1 MSETSFRK
9 RSLYILSFLLFWA
22 FLASCHVFY
31 YSVWKKEKYLTESRK
46 KGWKEY
52 HIPPLR
58 GALKDKNNAVILQT
72 RVRYDLV
79 VTRVHSS
86 LEARKKR
93 RKTLKRLY
101 PSFLFEMPPEALKKG
116 LKLNPEGLY
125 YGMTLKKDL
134 SADEVIFY
142 AEQEK
147 KERDFTVKMALN
159 REVAVKNL
167 PEKVLQK
174 LGAVLP
180 DENGCLRGVSGM
192 EKEYELLLG
201 GKGGKVAVMLDKYG
215 FWVTETIRGTL
226 PENGKDLI
234 LPVSI
239 DELLQGKDFSL
250 PDKKAGGKDNG
261 SK

>member
-116 LKLNPEGLY
+116 LKEWAKVHMIQRIYKPY
-125 YGMTLKKDL
+125 
-134 SADEVIFY
+134 S
-142 AEQEK
+142 
-147 KERDFTVKMALN
+147 N
-159 REVAVKNL
+159 REYCMRRTD
-167 PEKVLQK
+167 P
-174 LGAVLP
+174 
-180 DENGCLRGVSGM
+180 GV
-192 EKEYELLLG
+192 
-201 GKGGKVAVMLDKYG
+201 
-215 FWVTETIRGTL
+215 
-226 PENGKDLI
+226 
-234 LPVSI
+234 
-239 DELLQGKDFSL
+239 LLQ
-250 PDKKAGGKDNG
+250 
-261 SK
+261 